1 MYVQYVDFDHCN
13 RLEVKRGVKE
23 WRLHVHYSTFC
34 FASPP
39 WGFHSHFSENIVP
52 VLLINDCRGEIF
64 QWRQNRQLGYWCSK
78 LIGLIFDGQ
87 SRIHKEGVDHRCRTV
102 DGSQCSLNCTVH
114 PALSFYSSERWHQ
127 HKMCLFLSSPQAV
140 IVKLSGY
147 KSDLFNI
154 NLGVHSL
161 LAGRRVLVAT
171 SPTNAKEDETTTQ
184 GRDSM
189 RQK

>member
-1 MYVQYVDFDHCN
+1 MESSDIISAVSFYVKIMFYVQFLMNNCARMVFTD
-13 RLEVKRGVKE
+13 
-23 WRLHVHYSTFC
+23 S
-34 FASPP
+34 
-39 WGFHSHFSENIVP
+39 IVLTHP
-52 VLLINDCRGEIF
+52 IYTTL
-64 QWRQNRQLGYWCSK
+64 SK
-78 LIGLIFDGQ
+78 
-87 SRIHKEGVDHRCRTV
+87 
-102 DGSQCSLNCTVH
+102 
-114 PALSFYSSERWHQ
+114 RWHQ

-171 SPTNAKEDETTTQ
+171 SPTNTKEGGTTTQ

-189 RQK
+189 RQNYYGTS